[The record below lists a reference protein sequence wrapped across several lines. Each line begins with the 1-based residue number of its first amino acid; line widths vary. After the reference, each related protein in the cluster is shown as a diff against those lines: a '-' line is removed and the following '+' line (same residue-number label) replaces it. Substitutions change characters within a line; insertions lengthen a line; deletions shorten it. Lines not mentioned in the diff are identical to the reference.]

1 MEAKIVDYH
10 IVYFINM
17 GTYHYVHSVE
27 LVRRLTSVELWSSSF
42 PNVLT
47 NRKGSPV
54 SVCLPLFLVRTR
66 GGIDLKHRINV
77 LTDEY
82 SSTSSMDLVKDKL
95 AEKLRSEYKFS
106 PEFKLWVL

>member
-1 MEAKIVDYH
+1 MEAKIVDYYM
-10 IVYFINM
+10 VYYIDM
-17 GTYHYVHSVE
+17 GTYSYVHSVE
-27 LVRRLTSVELWSSSF
+27 LVRRRAFSVELWASSF

-66 GGIDLKHRINV
+66 CGIDLKHRINV
-77 LTDEY
+77 LTEG
-82 SSTSSMDLVKDKL
+82 SSISMDLIKYKL
-95 AEKLRSEYKFS
+95 VEKLRSEYKFS